1 MREIMELPL
10 LGEVCSYWRVVE
22 FGSVLEE
29 GTRNGI
35 YKKKEFH
42 GLGDKIV
49 NMGELFANPRLFDV
63 PMKRVK
69 LSDSEQQRFRLKVGD
84 LLFARRSL
92 VAEGAGKCR
101 KVCKINEPTAFE
113 SSIIRAR
120 PNPKIADSFYL
131 YYLFCSSYGSYIL
144 GSILRHVAV
153 AGITGTDLVKLLI
166 PLPPLSEQKAIA
178 HILSSFDDKIE
189 LNRQMNETLEAMAR
203 AIFKSWFVDFDPVRA
218 KRSGRQPAGMDTAT
232 ADLFPDEFEESS
244 LGLIPKGWRVTALPD
259 VIDFLEGPGIRNWQ
273 YTNSDEGTKFINI
286 RCIKNRDLILDTANR
301 IHDKEAYGKY
311 QHFLLKPKDI
321 VVSTSGTLGRFAIV
335 RDEHLPLMLNTSVI
349 RMRPI
354 YNVCNWEFLLGYI
367 ESEIF
372 QQELNARACGSVQ
385 KNFEP
390 MHLKQMFILVPP
402 IEILNNHTLI
412 VGNLIQRSLDNL
424 SEISTLATL
433 RDTLLPKLMSGEIRV
448 KEVEKDLIQKIQ
460 TGGTL

>member
-92 VAEGAGKCR
+92 VAEGAGKCSI
-101 KVCKINEPTAFE
+101 VCEINEPTAFE

-178 HILSSFDDKIE
+178 HILSSLDDKIE

-203 AIFKSWFVDFDPVRA
+203 AIFKSWFVDFDPVSA

-244 LGLIPKGWRVTALPD
+244 LGLIPKGWKV
-259 VIDFLEGPGIRNWQ
+259 
-273 YTNSDEGTKFINI
+273 
-286 RCIKNRDLILDTANR
+286 
-301 IHDKEAYGKY
+301 
-311 QHFLLKPKDI
+311 
-321 VVSTSGTLGRFAIV
+321 GTLGDICLVQGGFAYKSKDFTNQGYPVIKIKNINEDRTV
-335 RDEHLPLMLNTSVI
+335 NVDDVQYIPENIAYKTKDFWLKDGDLIMAMTGATIGKFGLVVNYIPTIPSLLNQRVAKLSPAKNSI
-349 RMRPI
+349 IKNWFI
-354 YNVCNWEFLLGYI
+354 YSTLLQTDVVEQI
-367 ESEIF
+367 ISM
-372 QQELNARACGSVQ
+372 ADGSAQ
-385 KNFEP
+385 PNISATGI
-390 MHLKQMFILVPP
+390 MSANLVVPSDK
-402 IEILNNHTLI
+402 II
-412 VGNLIQRSLDNL
+412 SSFDNL
-424 SEISTLATL
+424 VNNYFQKILSNRSEFRILATL

-448 KEVEKDLIQKIQ
+448 KEAEKIMEKL
-460 TGGTL
+460 T

>member
-1 MREIMELPL
+1 MENKLQLSSLCEAIVDCEHKTAPIQPWGIPSIRTTNIKNGRIDFKNANRVSEEVYKQWTARLEPKPGDLILAREAP
-10 LGEVCSYWRVVE
+10 
-22 FGSVLEE
+22 
-29 GTRNGI
+29 
-35 YKKKEFH
+35 
-42 GLGDKIV
+42 
-49 NMGELFANPRLFDV
+49 
-63 PMKRVK
+63 
-69 LSDSEQQRFRLKVGD
+69 VGD
-84 LLFARRSL
+84 VGIIPPNQKACLGQRTVLIRTNKEKLDSRYLLYLLLTPQMRYKMMSKS
-92 VAEGAGKCR
+92 EGST
-101 KVCKINEPTAFE
+101 VSHLNM
-113 SSIIRAR
+113 SDIR
-120 PNPKIADSFYL
+120 NLEIPK
-131 YYLFCSSYGSYIL
+131 
-144 GSILRHVAV
+144 
-153 AGITGTDLVKLLI
+153 
-166 PLPPLSEQKAIA
+166 LPPLSEQKAIA

-203 AIFKSWFVDFDPVRA
+203 TIFKSWFVDFDPVSA

-244 LGLIPKGWRVTALPD
+244 LGLIPKGWKIKALPD

-335 RDEHLPLMLNTSVI
+335 REEHLPLMLNTSVI

-385 KNFEP
+385 KNFGP
-390 MHLKQMFILVPP
+390 MHLKQMFIVVPP
-402 IEILNNHTLI
+402 IEILNSHTLI
-412 VGNLIQRSLDNL
+412 IGNLIQRSLDNL

-448 KEVEKDLIQKIQ
+448 KEAEKIMKKL
-460 TGGTL
+460 T

>member
-1 MREIMELPL
+1 MTGSGIHAPDSMVGRVARYTGEDDCFLINQRVGRFIIHNPNEI
-10 LGEVCSYWRVVE
+10 
-22 FGSVLEE
+22 
-29 GTRNGI
+29 
-35 YKKKEFH
+35 
-42 GLGDKIV
+42 
-49 NMGELFANPRLFDV
+49 
-63 PMKRVK
+63 
-69 LSDSEQQRFRLKVGD
+69 DSR
-84 LLFARRSL
+84 
-92 VAEGAGKCR
+92 
-101 KVCKINEPTAFE
+101 
-113 SSIIRAR
+113 
-120 PNPKIADSFYL
+120 
-131 YYLFCSSYGSYIL
+131 YLFFILTQPEYQWELVSIATGSANQVNISAKQIESL
-144 GSILRHVAV
+144 
-153 AGITGTDLVKLLI
+153 KI
-166 PLPPLSEQKAIA
+166 PVPPLSEQKAIA
-178 HILSSFDDKIE
+178 HILSSLDDKIE

-203 AIFKSWFVDFDPVRA
+203 AIFKSWFVDFDPVST

-244 LGLIPKGWRVTALPD
+244 LGLIPKGWKIKALPD

-335 RDEHLPLMLNTSVI
+335 REEHLPLMLNTSVI

-385 KNFEP
+385 KNFGP
-390 MHLKQMFILVPP
+390 MHLKQMFIVVPP
-402 IEILNNHTLI
+402 IEILNSHTLI
-412 VGNLIQRSLDNL
+412 IGNLIQRSLDNL
-424 SEISTLATL
+424 SEISTLATI

-448 KEVEKDLIQKIQ
+448 KEAEKIMEKLS
-460 TGGTL
+460 

>member
-1 MREIMELPL
+1 MSKNFPKNWQQKTLEDCMEAIIDYRGKTPEKTSFGIPLITAKIVKDGQINNIQEYIAIKDYDSWMRRGLPEPGDIVMTTEAP
-10 LGEVCSYWRVVE
+10 LGEIAQ
-22 FGSVLEE
+22 LD
-29 GTRNGI
+29 N
-35 YKKKEFH
+35 
-42 GLGDKIV
+42 
-49 NMGELFANPRLFDV
+49 
-63 PMKRVK
+63 
-69 LSDSEQQRFRLKVGD
+69 
-84 LLFARRSL
+84 
-92 VAEGAGKCR
+92 R
-101 KVCKINEPTAFE
+101 KVALGQRLITLRGNPTILNNNYLKFLMQSSFVQNQLHERATGTTVLGIKQSELRKIN
-113 SSIIRAR
+113 
-120 PNPKIADSFYL
+120 
-131 YYLFCSSYGSYIL
+131 
-144 GSILRHVAV
+144 
-153 AGITGTDLVKLLI
+153 LVI
-166 PLPPLSEQKAIA
+166 PPLSEQKAIA

-203 AIFKSWFVDFDPVRA
+203 AIFKSWFVDFDPVSA

-244 LGLIPKGWRVTALPD
+244 LGLIPKGWKIKALPD

-335 RDEHLPLMLNTSVI
+335 REEHLPLMLNTSVI

-385 KNFEP
+385 KNFGP
-390 MHLKQMFILVPP
+390 MHLKQMFIVVPP
-402 IEILNNHTLI
+402 IEILNSHTLI
-412 VGNLIQRSLDNL
+412 IGNLIQRSLDNL

-448 KEVEKDLIQKIQ
+448 KEAEKIMEKL
-460 TGGTL
+460 T